1 MFRYYTDKDVL
12 SLNRLRCSAG
22 FMEFEIPIY
31 SKTSQDMPR
40 WLPIYE
46 LTKIFHYT
54 EKKVWSASCMVHTLY
69 VASLVFTLES
79 SIYCPSREK
88 KVAAIVMAI
97 VTISVQIYR
106 PEFSMM

>member
-1 MFRYYTDKDVL
+1 MFRYCADKDVL

-40 WLPIYE
+40 WLPICE
-46 LTKIFHYT
+46 LSKISHYA
-54 EKKVWSASCMVHTLY
+54 KKQVWSASCMIYTLY

-88 KVAAIVMAI
+88 KAGAIVMAT

-106 PEFSMM
+106 P